1 MFLFSLKGFKAFM
14 PINMAILPRNLEDYK
29 PPRGR
34 NPDVT
39 GLIGLAH
46 NLHSNKCRGGDDG
59 EKINVVWHSGINK
72 AHFIVESE
80 EGG

>member
-1 MFLFSLKGFKAFM
+1 M

-39 GLIGLAH
+39 GLIRIGTQLA
-46 NLHSNKCRGGDDG
+46 
-59 EKINVVWHSGINK
+59 
-72 AHFIVESE
+72 F
-80 EGG
+80 